1 MPQKVN
7 ILQIHYAQK
16 VAETKLFSKA
26 SSFYFGILWKVFFL
40 FIFCT
45 KLCKIYFSCCLIF
58 SKCNRTLKIKILDKK
73 WSLGS
78 LKTIKYIKNETRLFS
93 VCTWGIMK
101 NCNIPHTLS
110 TDVSGTQ
117 LSTLTRSR
125 INNAERPEKYNKTVV
140 KYEQIFTAATRHLTP
155 AVIL

>member
-45 KLCKIYFSCCLIF
+45 KLRKIYFSCCLII
-58 SKCNRTLKIKILDKK
+58 SKYNRTLKIKILDKK

-78 LKTIKYIKNETRLFS
+78 LKTIKIHQFVHEGLWKIATSLTPLAP
-93 VCTWGIMK
+93 TWAILNCQHLHVIESIMPNDQK
-101 NCNIPHTLS
+101 NIPKLTWS
-110 TDVSGTQ
+110 TNKFLQLPHGTW
-117 LSTLTRSR
+117 
-125 INNAERPEKYNKTVV
+125 
-140 KYEQIFTAATRHLTP
+140 HLLLFCE
-155 AVIL
+155 V